1 LFVARMLRALGSMA
15 LSLLEFEPPPEHRV
29 GMAIAEPPRHRET
42 MSALRLSDFDYDLPR
57 ELIAQVPAK
66 QRTGSRLLHVDG
78 AVLVDLEF
86 PDLQQLVAPDDLLV
100 FNDTRVIKSRLAAS
114 KPTGGKV
121 ELLLERLLGRDRA
134 LFQLRASHAP
144 KIGSELS
151 LPGDARATV
160 IDRHDRFFE
169 LRLDDDLS
177 LLEYLG
183 RHGAVPLPPYID
195 RDAAA
200 EDESRYQ
207 TVYARQPGAVAAPT
221 AGLHF
226 DASLL
231 TALQNSGV
239 AFAWVTL
246 HVGAGTFAP
255 VTTEDLSA
263 HTMHPEWYRIPAATA
278 TAIDA
283 ARARGGRVLAVG
295 TTTVRALESAASA
308 DGRVQAGERETR
320 IFITPGYTF
329 RVIDRL
335 LTNFQLPKSTLL
347 MLVSAFAGVRTIRA
361 AYAHAVA
368 QRYRFFSYGDA
379 MLLERAP
386 SEV

>member
-1 LFVARMLRALGSMA
+1 
-15 LSLLEFEPPPEHRV
+15 
-29 GMAIAEPPRHRET
+29 

-283 ARARGGRVLAVG
+283 ARARGGSVLAVG

-335 LTNFQLPKSTLL
+335 LTNFHLPKSTLL
-347 MLVSAFAGVRTIRA
+347 MLVSAFAGMQTIRA
-361 AYAHAVA
+361 AYAHAIA

-386 SEV
+386 REA

>member
-1 LFVARMLRALGSMA
+1 VSRLK
-15 LSLLEFEPPPEHRV
+15 
-29 GMAIAEPPRHRET
+29 
-42 MSALRLSDFDYDLPR
+42 LSDFDYDLPR
-57 ELIAQVPAK
+57 ELIAQVPARE
-66 QRTGSRLLHVDG
+66 RTGSRLLHVDG
-78 AVLVDLEF
+78 ATLSDLAFTDLPRLVS
-86 PDLQQLVAPDDLLV
+86 PGDLLV

-114 KPTGGKV
+114 KRTGGKV
-121 ELLLERLLGRDRA
+121 ELLLERLLDRDRA

-169 LRLDDDLS
+169 LRLDGDLS
-177 LLEYLG
+177 LLEYLD
-183 RHGAVPLPPYID
+183 RHGAVPLPPYIA
-195 RDAAA
+195 RDAVA

-207 TVYARQPGAVAAPT
+207 TIYARQPGAVAAPT

-231 TALQNSGV
+231 SALENAGV

-255 VTTEDLSA
+255 VTSEDLAS
-263 HTMHPEWYRIPAATA
+263 HTMHAEWYRIPAATA
-278 TAIDA
+278 SAIDTT
-283 ARARGGRVLAVG
+283 RKRGGRVLAVG
-295 TTTVRALESAASA
+295 TTTVRALESAVSPE
-308 DGRVQAGERETR
+308 GHMREHEGETR

-329 RVIDRL
+329 RVVDRL
-335 LTNFQLPKSTLL
+335 LTNFHLPKSTLL
-347 MLVSAFAGVRTIRA
+347 MLVSAFAGVETIRA
-361 AYAHAVA
+361 AYAHAIA

-379 MLLERAP
+379 MLLERGTGLQ
-386 SEV
+386 SRR